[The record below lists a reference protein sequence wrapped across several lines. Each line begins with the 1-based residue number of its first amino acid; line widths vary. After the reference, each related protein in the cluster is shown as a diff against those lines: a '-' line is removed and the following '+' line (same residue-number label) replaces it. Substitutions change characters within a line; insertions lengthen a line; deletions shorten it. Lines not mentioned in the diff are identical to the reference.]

1 MIFGFLRRPRLL
13 LTVGLLL
20 AFTLLVASNI
30 QSKAQEADNAGTE
43 DASTASVDLE
53 SLNQPLVAKYVEPLS
68 LGDRLD
74 AVLDPINGAIF
85 TTLFFDVTFGAFQSP
100 VLDDAGDPVFEQLP
114 VMKEVEQSFTGVQ
127 VDDEGQIVLG
137 EDGAP
142 LAIEV
147 AAGGEIQEIANGL
160 PVFTQGEAK
169 SDGPSMPFLVVWLG
183 FGAIFYTCYHGFINL
198 RGFGHA
204 WQIVRGKWA
213 GTADDG
219 DIPPFRALTSAL
231 SATVGLGNIAGVAI
245 AMVVGGP
252 GALFW
257 MMVLGLFGMTS
268 KFHETTLAQMFR
280 MKNPDGSM
288 SGGPMYFLDRG
299 LKQMSPGLA
308 PLGKVLAIV
317 FAIFLMGAALGG
329 GNMFQANQS
338 FEACFDQFVQ
348 PFVADDN
355 VDTARQAGSVGFGL
369 VMAAMVAV
377 VIIGGIGR
385 IGAATSII
393 VPVMATIYVAACSF
407 IIINNAEQLPDLIRL
422 IFQKAWAPEAGLG
435 GVIGAMMVGFQR
447 AAFSSEAGIGSSAVA
462 HSAAK
467 VDEPIREGF
476 VASLEPFIDTIVICF
491 MTGMVVLIT
500 GVYNDAEP
508 GAAGAAVTL
517 AAFESRPIMETL
529 QFPEILTIS
538 IVLFAFSTMI
548 SWCYYGERA
557 WGYLFGIDSVIVFRL
572 VFVVCV
578 FVGSVASLGSVID
591 SADAMLLACGLPNIL
606 GGIILAP
613 LVKKRLK
620 AYWQR
625 YRSGEMKPGE
635 VVADVLRQDLGKDI

>member
-1 MIFGFLRRPRLL
+1 MIHAPNRQTRPLK
-13 LTVGLLL
+13 VWGLLL
-20 AFTLLVASNI
+20 SMLLVMGVGFS
-30 QSKAQEADNAGTE
+30 AQAQDAAELTPPAVAETTGAVAEEAEQVAQDAAE
-43 DASTASVDLE
+43 AADASAADGSTDATASADE
-53 SLNQPLVAKYVEPLS
+53 EPPS

-74 AVLDPINGAIF
+74 SILNPINGAIF
-85 TTLFFDVTFGAFQSP
+85 TTLFFDVSFGLF
-100 VLDDAGDPVFEQLP
+100 
-114 VMKEVEQSFTGVQ
+114 
-127 VDDEGQIVLG
+127 G
-137 EDGAP
+137 EDVK
-142 LAIEV
+142 L
-147 AAGGEIQEIANGL
+147 
-160 PVFTQGEAK
+160 
-169 SDGPSMPFLVVWLG
+169 PFLVVWLG
-183 FGAIFYTCYHGFINL
+183 FGAMFYTVYHGFINI
-198 RGFGHA
+198 RGFRHA

-213 GTADDG
+213 GSADDG

-280 MKNPDGSM
+280 VKNDDGSM

-299 LKQMSPGLA
+299 LKQINPNLE
-308 PLGKVLAIV
+308 PLGKTLAVV

-348 PFVADDN
+348 PFLADEN
-355 VDTARQAGSVGFGL
+355 VETARRAGSVGFGI
-369 VMAAMVAV
+369 VMAAMVSV

-393 VPVMATIYVAACSF
+393 VPVMATVYVAACSF
-407 IIINNAEQLPDLIRL
+407 IIVTNAEQLPSLIGL
-422 IFQKAWAPEAGLG
+422 IFQEAWAPEAGLG
-435 GVIGAMMVGFQR
+435 GVLGAMMVGFQR

-500 GVYNDAEP
+500 GTYQDFEP
-508 GAAGAAVTL
+508 NAAGAAVTL

-529 QFPEILTIS
+529 QFPKILTIS

-557 WGYLFGIDSVIVFRL
+557 WGYLFGIKSVIVFRL

-620 AYWQR
+620 AYWLR
-625 YRSGEMKPGE
+625 YCSGEMKPGE
-635 VVADVLRQDLGKDI
+635 VVAKIPSDDGPGANI

>member
-1 MIFGFLRRPRLL
+1 MIRTLLCRPRSLMVVAILFTGLMMVTGALPSDAQKTESVNPRSSETAAASIEPVDAEAGGELESEASPSTAL
-13 LTVGLLL
+13 LT
-20 AFTLLVASNI
+20 
-30 QSKAQEADNAGTE
+30 GTE
-43 DASTASVDLE
+43 EPST
-53 SLNQPLVAKYVEPLS
+53 
-68 LGDRLD
+68 LGDRVD
-74 AVLDPINGAIF
+74 AVLDPINSAIF
-85 TTLFFDVTFGAFQSP
+85 TTLFFDISFGLIS
-100 VLDDAGDPVFEQLP
+100 
-114 VMKEVEQSFTGVQ
+114 
-127 VDDEGQIVLG
+127 
-137 EDGAP
+137 EDVS
-142 LAIEV
+142 L
-147 AAGGEIQEIANGL
+147 
-160 PVFTQGEAK
+160 
-169 SDGPSMPFLVVWLG
+169 PFLVVWLG
-183 FGAIFYTCYHGFINL
+183 FGAIFYTFYHGFINL

-213 GTADDG
+213 GSADDG

-245 AMVVGGP
+245 AMVTGGP

-268 KFHETTLAQMFR
+268 KFHETTLAQMYR
-280 MKNPDGSM
+280 VKNEDGSM

-299 LKQMSPGLA
+299 IKELNPKLA
-308 PLGKVLAIV
+308 PLGKTLAVV

-338 FEACFDQFVQ
+338 FEACFNQFVQ
-348 PFVADDN
+348 PFVADEN
-355 VDTARQAGSVGFGL
+355 LDTARRAGSVGFGL
-369 VMAAMVAV
+369 VMAAMVSV

-407 IIINNAEQLPDLIRL
+407 IIINNAELIPSLIGL
-422 IFQKAWAPEAGLG
+422 IFREAWSPDAGLG
-435 GVIGAMMVGFQR
+435 GVLGVIIIGFQR

-462 HSAAK
+462 HSAAR

-500 GVYNDAEP
+500 GVYKDFEP
-508 GAAGAAVTL
+508 NAAGAAVTL

-529 QFPEILTIS
+529 RFPEILTLS

-557 WGYLFGIDSVIVFRL
+557 WGYLFGIKSVIIFRL
-572 VFVVCV
+572 MFVCCV

-620 AYWQR
+620 TYWKR

-635 VVADVLRQDLGKDI
+635 VVAVVPRDDLGKDI